1 MAILGINAIADRSS
15 ACSISATGAITAELL
30 SDSSYPE
37 ATINSLRSNY
47 ESWDAI
53 ATVPHAAN
61 VVRSQFKRNVEVVD
75 YCDAIAMAT
84 VASTDWTHCAVLLS
98 DAEHT
103 RLGYFADGS
112 FHWIRTFDYPNSIAL
127 FSSAATR
134 FLGFDAVSGEDRARE
149 ISRRG
154 NPFYAPWIS
163 RHVVTQEPG
172 SYTLLHNLERGAGIG
187 SCDANI
193 AASVQ
198 SVFTSVL
205 VNLATWLRKHVD
217 SNKLAIVGRSA
228 ANYLTNTAIANASG
242 YDHIAAIGINGA
254 SAASLGAAAMLS
266 RPLLEHSYIGIQ
278 KEPQQSADKLAES
291 LLHGDI
297 VTHFSTNEFS
307 NNSFTNRNRFTIPYE
322 PRLHGLADSTVYAI
336 CQDRD
341 YNTYFSGKHLPYFGQ
356 YLSAVTNRKA
366 LNYDYA
372 RVITVGKNKNPFINR
387 VLEITRA
394 QGYPILV
401 STPIT

>member
-1 MAILGINAIADRSS
+1 MAILGINAVADRSS
-15 ACSISATGAITAELL
+15 ACSISATGVITAELL
-30 SDSSYPE
+30 SDRLYPQATVDALRSSYE
-37 ATINSLRSNY
+37 N
-47 ESWDAI
+47 WDAI
-53 ATVPHAAN
+53 ATVPHSAN
-61 VVRSQFKRNVEVVD
+61 CVRSQFKRNVEVVD

-98 DAEHT
+98 DSEHT

-112 FHWIRTFDYPNSIAL
+112 FYWIRTFDYPNSIAL

-134 FLGFDAVSGEDRARE
+134 FLGFDAVTGEDRVRE

-217 SNKLAIVGRSA
+217 SDKLAIVGRSA
-228 ANYLTNTAIANASG
+228 SNYLTNTALANVSG
-242 YDHIAAIGINGA
+242 YEHIAAISVNGA
-254 SAASLGAAAMLS
+254 PAASLGAAAMLS
-266 RPLLEHSYIGIQ
+266 RPLLEHPYIGIQ
-278 KEPQQSADKLAES
+278 KEPQQSAEQLAES
-291 LLHGDI
+291 LLHGNI
-297 VTHFSTNEFS
+297 MTHFSTNEFS
-307 NNSFTNRNRFTIPYE
+307 NNSFTNRNRLTIPYE
-322 PRLHGLADSTVYAI
+322 PRLHGLQDSTVYAI

-341 YNTYFSGKHLPYFGQ
+341 YSTYFSGKHMPYFGQ
-356 YLSAVTNRKA
+356 YLSTVTNRKA
-366 LNYDYA
+366 LNYEHA
-372 RVITVGKNKNPFINR
+372 RVITVSKNKNPYINR
-387 VLEITRA
+387 VLELTRA

-401 STPIT
+401 STPLL

>member
-1 MAILGINAIADRSS
+1 MATLGINAVADRSS
-15 ACSISATGAITAELL
+15 ACSISATGVITAELEKH
-30 SDSSYPE
+30 SAFPQASVD
-37 ATINSLRSNY
+37 ALRSSY
-47 ESWDAI
+47 ESWDSI
-53 ATVPHAAN
+53 ATVPHASN
-61 VVRSQFKRNVEVVD
+61 CVRSQFKRNVEIVD

-84 VASTDWTHCAVLLS
+84 VASTNWTHCAVLLS

-112 FHWIRTFDYPNSIAL
+112 FYWIRTFEYPNSIAL

-134 FLGFDAVSGEDRARE
+134 FLGFDAISGEDRARE

-154 NPFYAPWIS
+154 NPVYAPWIS
-163 RHVVTQEPG
+163 RHVVSQEPG

-217 SNKLAIVGRSA
+217 SNKIAIVGRSA
-228 ANYLTNTAIANASG
+228 ANYLTNSAIANVSG
-242 YDHIAAIGINGA
+242 YEHIAAISLNGA
-254 SAASLGAAAMLS
+254 AAVSLGAAALIN
-266 RPLLEHSYIGIQ
+266 RPLLEHHYVGV
-278 KEPQQSADKLAES
+278 QQENKISAEQVAG
-291 LLHGDI
+291 LLLRGDI
-297 VTHFSTNEFS
+297 VTHISTNEFS
-307 NNSFTNRNRFTIPYE
+307 DNVFMNRSRLTIPYE
-322 PRLHGLADSTVYAI
+322 PRLHSLKDSTTYAI

-341 YNTYFSGKHLPYFGQ
+341 YQSYFSSQHTPYFGQ
-356 YLSAVTNRKA
+356 YLSTVTNRKA
-366 LNYDYA
+366 INYDCA

-387 VLEITRA
+387 VLEITRSE
-394 QGYPILV
+394 GYPILV

>member
-1 MAILGINAIADRSS
+1 MAILGINAVADRSS
-15 ACSISATGAITAELL
+15 ACSISATGVITAELL
-30 SDSSYPE
+30 NDSAYPQ
-37 ATINSLRSNY
+37 ASVDALYSSY

-61 VVRSQFKRNVEVVD
+61 EVRSRFKRNVEVVD

-84 VASTDWTHCAVLLS
+84 IASTNWTHCAVLLS

-134 FLGFDAVSGEDRARE
+134 FLGFDAISGEDRARE

-154 NPFYAPWIS
+154 NPVYAPWIS

-228 ANYLTNTAIANASG
+228 ANYLTNSAIANASG
-242 YDHIAAIGINGA
+242 YEHIAAISVNGA
-254 SAASLGAAAMLS
+254 PAISLGAAALIS
-266 RPLLEHSYIGIQ
+266 RPILEHSYIGIR
-278 KEPQQSADKLAES
+278 KEPQQSAEQVAE
-291 LLHGDI
+291 LLLRGDI
-297 VTHFSTNEFS
+297 VTHISTNEFS
-307 NNSFTNRNRFTIPYE
+307 NNSFINCNRLTIPYE
-322 PRLHGLADSTVYAI
+322 PRLNGLKDSTTYAV

-341 YNTYFSGKHLPYFGQ
+341 YSTYFSGKHLPYFGQ
-356 YLSAVTNRKA
+356 YISTVINRKA
-366 LNYDYA
+366 INYEYA
-372 RVITVGKNKNPFINR
+372 RVITVGKNKNSFINR

-401 STPIT
+401 SSPIT

>member
-1 MAILGINAIADRSS
+1 V
-15 ACSISATGAITAELL
+15 LL
-30 SDSSYPE
+30 SDS
-37 ATINSLRSNY
+37 
-47 ESWDAI
+47 
-53 ATVPHAAN
+53 
-61 VVRSQFKRNVEVVD
+61 
-75 YCDAIAMAT
+75 
-84 VASTDWTHCAVLLS
+84 
-98 DAEHT
+98 EHT
-103 RLGYFADGS
+103 RLGYFANSS

-154 NPFYAPWIS
+154 NPIYAPWIS
-163 RHVVTQEPG
+163 RHIVTQEPG
-172 SYTLLHNLERGAGIG
+172 SYTLLHNLERGAGSG

-193 AASVQ
+193 ASSVQ

-228 ANYLTNTAIANASG
+228 GNYLTNSAIANVSG
-242 YDHIAAIGINGA
+242 YEHIAAISINGA

-266 RPLLEHSYIGIQ
+266 RPILEHPYIGMEQ
-278 KEPQQSADKLAES
+278 KPQQSAEQLAEQ
-291 LLHGDI
+291 LLRGDI
-297 VTHFSTNEFS
+297 VTHISTNEFS
-307 NNSFTNRNRFTIPYE
+307 NNSFTNRNRLTIPYE
-322 PRLHGLADSTVYAI
+322 PRLHGLKDSTVYAI

-341 YNTYFSGKHLPYFGQ
+341 YSTYFSGKHLPYFGQ
-356 YLSAVTNRKA
+356 YLSTVTNRKA
-366 LNYDYA
+366 LNYDHA